1 MRVAQAVV
9 ATAVVGTLPAA
20 CGGGSS
26 STSNG
31 SNRLNNPATLASAIQ
46 SSVQHKIDSGTSGLP
61 AGTRVT
67 GVTCVNTRRLD
78 YACDVQF
85 NSIPTR
91 SLQASVSP
99 GGRSYVITAGDL

>member
-1 MRVAQAVV
+1 MRNVRAFGAITMVGAVA
-9 ATAVVGTLPAA
+9 AA

-26 STSNG
+26 SG

-46 SSVQHKIDSGTSGLP
+46 NSVQHKIDSGTSGLP

-67 GVTCVNTRRLD
+67 GVTCANTRRLD
-78 YACDVQF
+78 YTCAV
-85 NSIPTR
+85 NLNTVPGR
-91 SLQASVSP
+91 SLQVSVSP